1 MSAELPET
9 VTVPE
14 TVLWQ
19 EVGDEIVLLD
29 VHEGEYRS
37 LNDVGSAMWRALE
50 QCPDVAAAYGQ
61 LCDLYDVDPNVLR
74 ADLAAFIA
82 RLVEREL
89 LRIP

>member
-1 MSAELPET
+1 MSADLPET
-9 VTVPE
+9 VSVPD

-29 VHEGEYRS
+29 LHEGEYRS

-50 QCPDVAAAYGQ
+50 QSPDVATAHSH
-61 LCDLYDVDPNVLR
+61 LCDLYEVDPDVLR
-74 ADLAAFIA
+74 ADLAAFIE
-82 RLVEREL
+82 RLVEREM

>member
-9 VTVPE
+9 VSIPE

-50 QCPDVAAAYGQ
+50 QCPDVAAAYSQ
-61 LCDLYDVDPNVLR
+61 LCDLYEVDPDVLR

-82 RLVEREL
+82 RLVEREML
-89 LRIP
+89 HIP